1 MTRLLVLRLSALG
14 DVIHTIPAVVALRDA
29 FPRGMISWAVEK
41 PYSELVQIVAGV
53 ETIPVSMKK
62 WAVSPISSRSAIADS
77 WYSIRRAGVSVD
89 FQGLIK
95 SAMLG
100 WLSGASVRFGF
111 HGDVIRE
118 KAALAFIT
126 RPVQVNPRR
135 HVIEQNLELAFHV
148 LHGAT
153 PGTPNWSAF
162 PAEPTNELRELEGA
176 IVLLPGA
183 GKRNKIWPPERF
195 GELARQ
201 IGARAVVAWGPT
213 DRALAEATGAPLAPP
228 TNLRELAW
236 LLRHARVVIGGDT
249 GPLHLAAALGTKV
262 VGLYGPTNPRRTGPY
277 GQLDHCVDR
286 YSTTKL
292 MHSISVEDVMT
303 LLGRVVSE

>member
-29 FPRGMISWAVEK
+29 FPRGMISWAVEA
-41 PYSELVQIVAGV
+41 PYCELVEIVAGV
-53 ETIPVSMKK
+53 EAIPVSMKK
-62 WAVSPISSRSAIADS
+62 WGLSPISSRSAIIDT
-77 WYSIRRAGVSVD
+77 WYSLRRAGVSVD
-89 FQGLIK
+89 FQGLLK

-100 WLSGASVRFGF
+100 WLSGASVRFGL
-111 HGDVIRE
+111 HRDVIRE
-118 KAALAFIT
+118 KAALAFLT
-126 RPVQVNPRR
+126 RPVAVDPRR
-135 HVIEQNLELAFHV
+135 HVVEQNLELAFNV

-153 PGTPNWSAF
+153 PGTPNWNAF
-162 PAEPTNELRELEGA
+162 PEPTNALRELEGA

-195 GELARQ
+195 GELARR
-201 IGARAVVAWGPT
+201 IGARAVVAWGPP
-213 DRALAEATGAPLAPP
+213 DRLLAEATGAPLAPP

-236 LLRHARVVIGGDT
+236 LLRHARVVVGGDT

-277 GQLDHCVDR
+277 GQLDRCIER

-292 MHSISVEDVMT
+292 MNSISVEDVMT
-303 LLGRVVSE
+303 LLGRVASE